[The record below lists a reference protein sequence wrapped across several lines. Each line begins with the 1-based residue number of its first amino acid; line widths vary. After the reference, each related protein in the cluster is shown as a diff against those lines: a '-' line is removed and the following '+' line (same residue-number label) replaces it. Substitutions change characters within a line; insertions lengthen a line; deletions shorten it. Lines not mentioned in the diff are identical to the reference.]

1 MDLNTTWKEAVDRLQ
16 SARLEGVEEF
26 ANAVSELDA
35 VVKSGATA
43 LHQFD
48 YLRFEPCHDK
58 GMRLADIAGVF
69 TQDDYKDA
77 VNELFVNPA
86 NMAATVQQQMLSDPA
101 LASLLPETPEELHR
115 LSQLAF
121 DHMALELGDR
131 PADLDQRLKEQEVH
145 RATSSNPVFRP
156 RPR

>member
-16 SARLEGVEEF
+16 SARLEGEEEF

-58 GMRLADIAGVF
+58 GMRVADIAGVF

-77 VNELFVNPA
+77 VNELFVKPA
-86 NMAATVQQQMLSDPA
+86 TMAATVQQQMLSDPA
-101 LASLLPETPEELHR
+101 LSALLPETPEELHR

-121 DHMALELGDR
+121 DHMTIELGDR
-131 PADLDQRLKEQEVH
+131 PVDLEQRLEDQEAL
-145 RATSSNPVFRP
+145 RAQDQATVSRRRP
-156 RPR
+156 R